1 MRAGTRPAAARPA
14 AVATGPNSCKLAGD
28 GDSPV
33 DKACHE
39 GGLAAAK
46 QTMKGLLKAG
56 RAAGVRHECDDCHI
70 NAEDYS
76 QLSKGADEKFARLL
90 AATRK

>member
-1 MRAGTRPAAARPA
+1 
-14 AVATGPNSCKLAGD
+14 
-28 GDSPV
+28 V
-33 DKACHE
+33 DKACNE

-76 QLSKGADEKFARLL
+76 QLSKGADERFAKLL